1 MKYIEN
7 LFVISFKDCDK
18 DWEYLA
24 ILIHLY
30 EDNLKEIITNQLREL
45 GYDIY
50 DDKVIADINKIV
62 SELRLKYYFEDNDT
76 INSYGISY
84 KIECV
89 PYFD

>member
-1 MKYIEN
+1 MKHIEN
-7 LFVISFKDCDK
+7 LYVLSFKDCDN

-50 DDKVIADINKIV
+50 DNKVITDINKIV
-62 SELRLKYYFEDNDT
+62 SELRLNNYFEDIDA

>member
-1 MKYIEN
+1 MKHIEN
-7 LFVISFKDCDK
+7 LYVVSFKDCDK

-30 EDNLKEIITNQLREL
+30 EDNLKEIITNQFEDL
-45 GYDIY
+45 GYNIF
-50 DDKVIADINKIV
+50 DKDVIADINKIV
-62 SELRLKYYFEDNDT
+62 SELRLNDYFEDNDT